1 MNNSE
6 LFKHQCSVRYLCKL
20 RADMGLKK
28 FREFIGKSNVE
39 KIWNRLSDDFI
50 DQWHKG
56 NRGNHGEWK

>member
-1 MNNSE
+1 
-6 LFKHQCSVRYLCKL
+6 
-20 RADMGLKK
+20 MGLKK
-28 FREFIGKSNVE
+28 FREYVGKSNVE